1 MNKTY
6 PFSLLY
12 REFPIY
18 WLLESLNPLAPG
30 VNGMDGL
37 KKSANIIF
45 YCNNWVFI
53 YHEKMLDIIFMAIY
67 KLKMAQVLFL
77 LTTLSFCYFFS
88 KKLI

>member
-45 YCNNWVFI
+45 YCNN
-53 YHEKMLDIIFMAIY
+53 
-67 KLKMAQVLFL
+67 
-77 LTTLSFCYFFS
+77 
-88 KKLI
+88 

>member
-1 MNKTY
+1 MKSENRIDGLKHLHKNMNGTY

-37 KKSANIIF
+37 KMISE
-45 YCNNWVFI
+45 
-53 YHEKMLDIIFMAIY
+53 H
-67 KLKMAQVLFL
+67 
-77 LTTLSFCYFFS
+77 
-88 KKLI
+88 

>member
-53 YHEKMLDIIFMAIY
+53 YHEKMLDILLWVFISL
-67 KLKMAQVLFL
+67 KLHKFYFYSPLW
-77 LTTLSFCYFFS
+77 SFCYFFS

>member
-1 MNKTY
+1 MSIKSENKLEDGLQHLHKNMNVTY

-37 KKSANIIF
+37 KIISEHSF
-45 YCNNWVFI
+45 F
-53 YHEKMLDIIFMAIY
+53 LQ
-67 KLKMAQVLFL
+67 KLFTSIL
-77 LTTLSFCYFFS
+77 
-88 KKLI
+88 